1 MPTLLAADII
11 TDALNNLPDWS
22 GDTDR
27 LSRTVT
33 LTDEQHAEV
42 QRRIMISADAM
53 DHHPDITRSG
63 RETQYVLS
71 THSEGGVTS
80 LDIALASEI
89 STQIRGVLGQP
100 PLPVPDEVKSSLA
113 VTEARDEGHAG
124 PSAAGEQRPAGDFIG
139 VPAGAQ
145 GTPQVPLP
153 DTAPYEPEPG
163 LPVEQEPGR

>member
-1 MPTLLAADII
+1 MATLLTADLI

-22 GDTDR
+22 GATDR
-27 LSRTVT
+27 LSRTVA

-53 DHHPDITRSG
+53 DHHPDISRSG
-63 RETQYVLS
+63 QETLFVLS

-100 PLPVPDEVKSSLA
+100 PPPVPDDVKA
-113 VTEARDEGHAG
+113 TRIVTEARAAGSDE
-124 PSAAGEQRPAGDFIG
+124 PSAAGRRPAADQLIG
-139 VPAGAQ
+139 VPAGDQ

-153 DTAPYEPEPG
+153 DTAPGEPEPG
-163 LPVEQEPGR
+163 LPAEQQPR